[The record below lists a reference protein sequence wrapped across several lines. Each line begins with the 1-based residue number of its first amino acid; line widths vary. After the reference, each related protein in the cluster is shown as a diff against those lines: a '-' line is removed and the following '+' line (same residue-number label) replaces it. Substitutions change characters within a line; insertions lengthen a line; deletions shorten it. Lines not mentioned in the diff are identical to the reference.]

1 MLVGLVDHLRE
12 VANHP
17 GWRFACSKCS
27 GWRISIFHVRERR
40 RSTVGARVGTRTA
53 PIRRR
58 VRRIRLRVGV
68 LRAIEPG
75 NLSFLFEHLARGTPA
90 EGAHLDIVEEPVR
103 VECGACGVSEV
114 PSFTW
119 ECPRCKGSGVSV
131 TGGDS
136 LSILSLD
143 VDT

>member
-1 MLVGLVDHLRE
+1 MHELG
-12 VANHP
+12 VANEILDI
-17 GWRFACSKCS
+17 ALSEA
-27 GWRISIFHVRERR
+27 ERHAAKKVT
-40 RSTVGARVGTRTA
+40 S
-53 PIRRR
+53 
-58 VRRIRLRVGV
+58 IRLRVGV
-68 LRAIEPG
+68 LRSIEPE

-103 VECGACGVSEV
+103 VECEACGVSEA
-114 PSFTW
+114 PSFAW

-143 VDT
+143 VDS

>member
-1 MLVGLVDHLRE
+1 MHELG
-12 VANHP
+12 VASEILDVALAEADRH
-17 GWRFACSKCS
+17 AAKKVTS
-27 GWRISIFHVRERR
+27 
-40 RSTVGARVGTRTA
+40 
-53 PIRRR
+53 
-58 VRRIRLRVGV
+58 IRLRVGV

-90 EGAHLDIVEEPVR
+90 EGAHLEIVEEPVR
-103 VECGACGVSEV
+103 VECEVCGVSEV

-119 ECPRCKGSGVSV
+119 ECPRCKESGVSV

-143 VDT
+143 VDA